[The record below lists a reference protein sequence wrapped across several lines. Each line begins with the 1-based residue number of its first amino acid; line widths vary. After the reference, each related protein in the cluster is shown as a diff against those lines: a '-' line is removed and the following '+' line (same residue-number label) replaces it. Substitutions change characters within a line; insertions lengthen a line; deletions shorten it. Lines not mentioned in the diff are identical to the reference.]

1 MTEATTT
8 QLGLR
13 TQLFRFVL
21 TGGLSAIVDY
31 GLLVLLM
38 ALGLDH
44 TPAKVLS
51 FIAGTTTAYLINRRW
66 TFNSDGSRR
75 KFAAV
80 MALYALTFVLQ
91 VGIFTPLYPWLV
103 SLGLGAEFMP
113 KMNWAQLFGFV
124 VAQGVATAVN
134 FVVQR
139 SVIFKA

>member
-13 TQLFRFVL
+13 PQLFRFVL

-31 GLLVLLM
+31 GLLVVLM
-38 ALGLDH
+38 AFGLDH

>member
-1 MTEATTT
+1 MTEAATP

-13 TQLFRFVL
+13 TQLVRFVL

-31 GLLVLLM
+31 GLLVVLM
-38 ALGLDH
+38 AFGLDH
-44 TPAKVLS
+44 TPAKILS

-80 MALYALTFVLQ
+80 MALYALTFALQ

-103 SLGLGAEFMP
+103 SLGLDAEFMP

-139 SVIFKA
+139 SVIFKQ

>member
-1 MTEATTT
+1 MTEAVTP

-13 TQLFRFVL
+13 TQLVRFVL

-31 GLLVLLM
+31 GLLVVLM
-38 ALGLDH
+38 AFGLDH
-44 TPAKVLS
+44 TPAKILS

-139 SVIFKA
+139 SVIFKH

>member
-1 MTEATTT
+1 MTEAATP

-13 TQLFRFVL
+13 TQLVRFVL

-31 GLLVLLM
+31 GLLVVLM
-38 ALGLDH
+38 AFGLDH
-44 TPAKVLS
+44 TPAKILS

-80 MALYALTFVLQ
+80 MGLYALTFALQ

-103 SLGLGAEFMP
+103 SLGLDAEFMP

-139 SVIFKA
+139 AVIFKN

>member
-1 MTEATTT
+1 MTEATA

-31 GLLVLLM
+31 GLLVVLM
-38 ALGLDH
+38 AFGLDH
-44 TPAKVLS
+44 TPAKILS

-80 MALYALTFVLQ
+80 MVLYAVTFVLQ

-103 SLGLGAEFMP
+103 SLGLDAEFMP

-139 SVIFKA
+139 SLIFKR

>member
-1 MTEATTT
+1 MTEATTA

-13 TQLFRFVL
+13 TQLIRFVL

-31 GLLVLLM
+31 GLLVVLM
-38 ALGLDH
+38 AFGLDH
-44 TPAKVLS
+44 TPAKILS
-51 FIAGTTTAYLINRRW
+51 FIAGTTTASLINRRW

-80 MALYALTFVLQ
+80 MALYALTFALQ

-103 SLGLGAEFMP
+103 SLGLDAEFMP

-139 SVIFKA
+139 AVIFKN